1 MHQKSLV
8 HISTVSSRAV
18 LNDPSGF
25 LFVSRIQIPKPGT
38 KGVLLMVG
46 IGVIEVALFILYYF
60 IFKHRVG

>member
-1 MHQKSLV
+1 MMIVSLTRSYW
-8 HISTVSSRAV
+8 IIWRRT
-18 LNDPSGF
+18 GF